1 MARAHRT
8 DAPGAVHHV
17 MIRGVD
23 GRQIFSGDSSREDFL
38 ARFALLVREMG
49 FVVLAWCLLG
59 NHAHFVVKTGHVP
72 LALLMARLNS
82 RHAQRLNRRINRV
95 GHLFQDRYKAVL
107 VTTDGWLAR
116 DVAYALGNPV
126 RHGLMSIRGLETYR
140 YSGYGALVG
149 TQPPRSFE
157 SPHAVTKALGVA
169 RENIRSFIH
178 ESALEPGA
186 KGAALEP
193 DQVAELDRLIRDC
206 CRRHGVEERSLHT
219 ASSRGQAVRGEI
231 FSLAESL
238 LDLALIDVAR
248 RVGTSYRT
256 AKRIIASQRSQ

>member
-1 MARAHRT
+1 
-8 DAPGAVHHV
+8 

-23 GRQIFSGDSSREDFL
+23 GRQLFAGDSTREDFL
-38 ARFALLVREMG
+38 ARFGLLVRELG

-59 NHAHFVVKTGHVP
+59 NHAHFVLKTGRAP

-82 RHAQRLNRRINRV
+82 RHAQRLNRKINRV

-126 RHGLMSIRGLETYR
+126 RHGLMSMRRLETYR
-140 YSGYGALVG
+140 YSGYGALAG
-149 TQPPRSFE
+149 TLPPRSFE
-157 SPHAVTKALGVA
+157 SPPAVAKALGVA

-178 ESALEPGA
+178 ERALEPGA
-186 KGAALEP
+186 RSAALEP
-193 DQVAELDRLIRDC
+193 DQVAELDLLIRDC
-206 CRRHGVEERSLHT
+206 CRRHGVEELSLGA
-219 ASSRGQAVRGEI
+219 ASSRGQATRGEI
-231 FSLAESL
+231 FLRAESS

-256 AKRIIASQRSQ
+256 AKRIIARQRSQ